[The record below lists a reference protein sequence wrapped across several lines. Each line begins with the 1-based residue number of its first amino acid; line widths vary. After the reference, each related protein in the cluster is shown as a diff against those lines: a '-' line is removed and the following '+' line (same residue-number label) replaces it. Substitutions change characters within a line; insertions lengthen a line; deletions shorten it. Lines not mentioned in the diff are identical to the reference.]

1 MECHDKHLELR
12 TSVLVHSGCLSKTP
26 YTEQFISNRNAFP
39 IVLKAGK
46 PKVMVPAGSV
56 SG

>member
-12 TSVLVHSGCLSKTP
+12 TNILVHSGFLSKTP

-46 PKVMVPAGSV
+46 PKVMVPVGSV